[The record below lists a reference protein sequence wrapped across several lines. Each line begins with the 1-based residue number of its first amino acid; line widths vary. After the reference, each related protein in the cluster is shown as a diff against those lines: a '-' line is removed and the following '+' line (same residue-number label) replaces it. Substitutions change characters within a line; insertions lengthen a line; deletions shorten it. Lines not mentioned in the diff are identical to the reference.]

1 MKSSNLHISK
11 RRRTFVRLL
20 GEIQH
25 ALLEALSEEHH
36 SRGLTRAEIA
46 RLIGRD
52 KSFVTRKLTGE
63 SNMTLQSLADL
74 AFALDRPVKVTL
86 PSRAT
91 GVGSNRTTAPATTSL
106 NPSISRRN
114 DPPLTTTIDE
124 HLSVVAA

>member
-1 MKSSNLHISK
+1 MMSSNPHISK

-25 ALLEALSEEHH
+25 ALLTALGEEH
-36 SRGLTRAEIA
+36 SKRGLTRAEIA

-86 PSRAT
+86 PSRAI
-91 GVGSNRTTAPATTSL
+91 GAGSNRVITQATTSSA
-106 NPSISRRN
+106 P
-114 DPPLTTTIDE
+114 DPARHSPIPTTTADDE
-124 HLSVVAA
+124 ISSLAA